1 MHHLDMDEENRYT
14 YKYKFGL
21 RQLFNLFLGFGLL
34 GYSIFLL
41 LRFTV
46 DNTLIVA
53 AALLAVFGL
62 VPILLTI
69 NYLTR
74 SLTLQIDIDHNKGLF
89 EITQNGKREICSLKD
104 VTSVDILEQKEI
116 GLYGFDFDFAKYTF
130 ANGKHCIV
138 TNMMTDD
145 YYVPVGLQPKIE
157 RSLFPVIWSRT
168 NV

>member
-1 MHHLDMDEENRYT
+1 MDKETHYT

-21 RQLFNLFLGFGLL
+21 RQFFNLFLGIGLV
-34 GYSIFLL
+34 GFSIFLL
-41 LRFTV
+41 LIFTV
-46 DNTLIVA
+46 DNTLIVV

-74 SLTLQIDIDHNKGLF
+74 SLNLQIDIDHDKGLF
-89 EITQNGKREICSLKD
+89 EITQKGKKEICSLKD

-130 ANGKHCIV
+130 ADGKHCIV
-138 TNMMTDD
+138 TNMMTDG
-145 YYVPVGLQPKIE
+145 YYIPVGLQPKIE
-157 RSLFPVIWSRT
+157 KSIFPLIWSRT